1 MDLAFS
7 ISLEFSKN
15 FRKKYG
21 KSPYNITKVKESKWW
36 AQFIKASTF
45 IMEEDVVGFMI
56 YFFKQD
62 FGDSIIFPYLL
73 NNKRGKEIYKDF
85 VDLKKTQSEVEVKDK
100 ISYTIREISS
110 WCKKQDIKENKIEN
124 FVKDRNNLMRIE
136 RNMFY
141 KPMFYFSKEYM
152 KDRYVEDLDIRKA
165 IFMRRHRNV
174 YDVLK
179 KISGE
184 DFLD

>member
-21 KSPYNITKVKESKWW
+21 KSPYNIRKVKESKWW
-36 AQFIKASTF
+36 TQFVKASTF
-45 IMEEDVVGFMI
+45 ISEEDAAGFMV

-62 FGDSIIFPYLL
+62 FGDTIIFPYLL
-73 NNKRGKEIYKDF
+73 NGKRGKEIYRDF
-85 VDLKKTQSEVEVKDK
+85 VDLKKTQIEIEARDK
-100 ISYTIREISS
+100 ISYTIREINS
-110 WCKKQDIKENKIEN
+110 WCKKENIKENKIEN
-124 FVKDRNNLMRIE
+124 FVKDRNNMMKIE

-141 KPMFYFSKEYM
+141 QPIFYFSKEYM
-152 KDRYVEDLDIRKA
+152 RDRYVEDLEIRKA
-165 IFMRRHRNV
+165 IFMKRHRNV
-174 YDVLK
+174 YEVLK
-179 KISGE
+179 KISGD